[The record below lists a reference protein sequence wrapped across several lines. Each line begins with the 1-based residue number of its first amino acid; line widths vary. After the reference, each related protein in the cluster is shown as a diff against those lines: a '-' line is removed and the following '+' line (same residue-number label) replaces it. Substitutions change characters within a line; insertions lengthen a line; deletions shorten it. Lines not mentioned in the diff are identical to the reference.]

1 MMTSYGSLYFA
12 STNLRDA
19 VPVDICADV
28 SPELKDKIK
37 RRFVIGPVAER
48 HFWSKERAEMAL
60 DRGPCLLST
69 HLLIVLTDP
78 LKGNNRRITYSL
90 WPIEKRHGSRN
101 MRPQDLK
108 TTR

>member
-12 STNLRDA
+12 NTNIRGA
-19 VPVDICADV
+19 TPVDICADV
-28 SPELKDKIK
+28 SPELKDKIN

-48 HFWSKERAEMAL
+48 HYWLKERAEMAL

-69 HLLIVLTDP
+69 HLLVVLTDQ
-78 LKGNNRRITYSL
+78 LKGNNRRITCSL

-101 MRPQDLK
+101 MQPQDPK